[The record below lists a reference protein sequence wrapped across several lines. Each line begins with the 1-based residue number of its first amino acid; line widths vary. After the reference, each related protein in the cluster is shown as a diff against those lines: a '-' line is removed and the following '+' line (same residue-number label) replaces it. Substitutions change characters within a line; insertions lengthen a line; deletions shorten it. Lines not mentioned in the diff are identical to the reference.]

1 MNKSCKT
8 SALPI
13 KASKPNIPS
22 SVKDIQPQ
30 EILKPEL
37 EDKKQKNGSNNLI
50 EEQMSTK
57 GNCEEDGRTVIK
69 SSIIGQPTSEL
80 NPVAKPLT
88 AAPPSSTD
96 YASDPTNTRLRAETV
111 PETEIKETVQRTE
124 PIGDR
129 KDSLGYPE
137 TMKNDKKESEL
148 TEKSFPNPKDD
159 DDDDDEDPACE
170 LARWGLPDTILA
182 QYSEKGITR
191 MFRWQVG

>member
-69 SSIIGQPTSEL
+69 STSEL

-96 YASDPTNTRLRAETV
+96 YASDPTNTRPPRAVTI
-111 PETEIKETVQRTE
+111 PGTKGKETLEITE
-124 PIGDR
+124 PTGDR
-129 KDSLGYPE
+129 KDSLE
-137 TMKNDKKESEL
+137 TMKDDEKESEL
-148 TEKSFPNPKDD
+148 TNKSLPNPKDG